1 MGYFRDMKLL
11 EIKVFV
17 SENMENSTM
26 RRMSPVGK
34 RDKSLETINQDI
46 IDQIHKDAVFIDWHE
61 AFEGKAYGNQH
72 LSRVVTIAKFLA
84 EKERAS
90 KEICEAGAWLHDIGL
105 KAGNDDNPAKIR
117 AIAEEYLSHLPLDN
131 ESKSR
136 IADCVETHEGA
147 REAISREAK
156 IVHDADVLDKMGL
169 LGVIRHT
176 WKIVNLI
183 KPDASPIEVFSTLQ
197 KHLKERRER
206 LYTTTA
212 KKLLSVLDES
222 LAQFFEDETQ
232 AVETLRMIM
241 RLARAARISDEIA
254 RELLLKEDHQ
264 ILVDQV
270 CIADPSMADH
280 ILQTWYAQGET
291 LYERK
296 PAFAG
301 SA

>member
-1 MGYFRDMKLL
+1 
-11 EIKVFV
+11 
-17 SENMENSTM
+17 M

-34 RDKSLETINQDI
+34 GDKSLETISQDI
-46 IDQIHKDAVFIDWHE
+46 IDQIHKDAVIIDWYE

-84 EKERAS
+84 EKGGAS
-90 KEICEAGAWLHDIGL
+90 REICEAGAWLHDIGL
-105 KAGNDDNPAKIR
+105 KVGNDDDPAKIR

-131 ESKSR
+131 ESKVR

-147 REAISREAK
+147 REAISLEAK

-183 KPDASPIEVFSTLQ
+183 NPDARPVEVFYTLQ

-206 LYTTTA
+206 LYTATA
-212 KKLLSVLDES
+212 KNLLSVLDES
-222 LAQFFEDETQ
+222 LVQFFEDETQ
-232 AVETLRMIM
+232 AIETLRMIM
-241 RLARAARISDEIA
+241 RLTRAVRTSDEIA

-264 ILVDQV
+264 ILVDQL
-270 CIADPSMADH
+270 CIADPSLADH
-280 ILQTWYAQGET
+280 ILQAWYAQGEI
-291 LYERK
+291 LDERE
-296 PAFAG
+296 PVLTG